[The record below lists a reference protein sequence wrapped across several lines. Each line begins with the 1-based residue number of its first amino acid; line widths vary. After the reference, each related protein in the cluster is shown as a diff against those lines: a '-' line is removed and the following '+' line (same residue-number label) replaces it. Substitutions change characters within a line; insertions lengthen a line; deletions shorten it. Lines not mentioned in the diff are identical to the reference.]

1 LLERAGKHNSGVT
14 GEIGFIGNTMTVFEM
29 PQCFS
34 YCVMLRVR
42 ATVWV
47 KTTVP
52 EVPVA
57 TTVTWEAVGSLPL
70 PFKLPL
76 VPQLDRPT
84 AKAHVDASSK

>member
-1 LLERAGKHNSGVT
+1 LLERVSKHNSGVT
-14 GEIGFIGNTMTVFEM
+14 GEIGLIGNTMTVFET
-29 PQCFS
+29 PQCFP
-34 YCVMLRVR
+34 YCAILRVR

-47 KTTVP
+47 KTVVP
-52 EVPVA
+52 EVPAA
-57 TTVTWEAVGSLPL
+57 TTVTCEAEVVGPF